1 MQIIPVIDL
10 KNGIVVHAKQG
21 NRDHYAPLKS
31 DLCKSSDIFDV
42 IDAFSMIYHFPTIYI
57 ADLNAITRQS
67 DNAAL
72 LGEVLTAFPNIT
84 FWIDGGY
91 PLCDTAF
98 QQLDNFFPVL
108 GSESF
113 QDGNISDIRKF
124 ENGFILSLDYSV
136 TGELGAK
143 TLFSDPKLWPEHI
156 IIMSLPRVGSNQGPD
171 VDRLVSYRKQYPQ
184 QKIIAAGGIRGSEDL
199 RELERIGIQ
208 QALVAT
214 ALHNGK
220 ISPDDIATNRQ
231 KNTPA
236 KRGIFNI
243 FARVIN

>member
-31 DLCKSSDIFDV
+31 ELCKSSDIFDV
-42 IDAFSMIYHFPTIYI
+42 IDAFSTIYHFPTIYI
-57 ADLNAITRQS
+57 ADLNAISRQS
-67 DNAAL
+67 DNAVL
-72 LGEVLTAFPNIT
+72 LGEVLTVFPNIT

-91 PLCDTAF
+91 PLCNTAF
-98 QQLDNFFPVL
+98 QQLDNFSPVL

-113 QDGNISDIRKF
+113 QDENISDIRKF
-124 ENGFILSLDYSV
+124 KNNFILSLDYSV

-143 TLFSDPKLWPEHI
+143 TLFSEQGLWPENI

-171 VDRLVSYRKQYPQ
+171 VERLASYRKQYPQ

-199 RELERIGIQ
+199 RTLEHIGIQ
-208 QALVAT
+208 LALVAT
-214 ALHNGK
+214 ALHHGR
-220 ISPDDIATNRQ
+220 ISPHDIANWPT
-231 KNTPA
+231 KKYP
-236 KRGIFNI
+236 
-243 FARVIN
+243 V